1 MPDNYKDDFKSV
13 LIKKIAKN
21 SNTYKIG
28 NIGSKIYF
36 RKSSKSFKLWLDFL
50 FYQLKEACKKRKLVV
65 WTNIYTPSE
74 LLYAL
79 DLMPIYPELIS
90 GVLASVGLASYF
102 IETAESKFYTT
113 DLCSFYRIATGLTLK
128 DWFPKPDL
136 IISSSQLCDGST
148 KFFHNVSKYYNCGH
162 YLIDTPYYDN
172 LNSQKYLISQ
182 LKEIAHKIAEI
193 TGKQL
198 DNKRLNYAFDL
209 SNQTREYII
218 KISKLRENIPSPL
231 SGWDA
236 MAYILYMFFSSL
248 GTERGW
254 EFYRTLYQEIKEK
267 VDQGI
272 GAIKEERHRIL
283 WLHQIRPYYQNE
295 IMQNLRENRA
305 VISFEE
311 VSYVYWS
318 VLDPQRPWES
328 LAQKI
333 TSNFGIG
340 PIERRIKTVYDLV
353 KRYKVDGVIHFSQRG
368 CRQSCGGAYI
378 IKDFLQKKGVPMLI
392 MDGDGA
398 DYRNYSKGQTRTRIE
413 AFLEMLS

>member
-1 MPDNYKDDFKSV
+1 LLDNYNDNFKSA

-21 SNTYKIG
+21 SNTYQLG

-79 DLMPIYPELIS
+79 GLIPIYPELIS

-113 DLCSFYRIATGLTLK
+113 DLCSFYRVATGLVLK
-128 DWFPKPDL
+128 GWFPEPDL

-148 KFFHNVSKYYNCGH
+148 KFFHSISKYYNCEH
-162 YLIDTPYYDN
+162 YLIDTPYYND
-172 LNSQKYLISQ
+172 LNSQKYLAAQ
-182 LKEIAHKIAEI
+182 LKEIAHKIDEI
-193 TGKQL
+193 SGQQL
-198 DNKRLNYAFDL
+198 NNERINHTFNL
-209 SNQTREYII
+209 SNQAREYII
-218 KISKLRENIPSPL
+218 KLSKFRENIPSPL

-248 GTERGW
+248 GTERGL
-254 EFYRTLYQEIKEK
+254 EFYRTLYQEVRERVNK
-267 VDQGI
+267 GI
-272 GAIKEERHRIL
+272 GVIKEEKHRIL

-295 IMQNLRENRA
+295 IIQNLKENKA

-318 VLDPQRPWES
+318 ALDPQRPWAS
-328 LAQKI
+328 LAQKM

-340 PIERRIKTVYDLV
+340 PIERRVKTVYDLV
-353 KRYKVDGVIHFSQRG
+353 KRYNIDGVIHFSQRG

-392 MDGDGA
+392 LDGDGA
-398 DYRNYSKGQTRTRIE
+398 DSRNYSKAQTRTRIE